1 MAKESRK
8 TTAFGVSPESFNESR
23 RSRSGEIEK
32 EELSST
38 HKPTHND
45 VHSSAHKPTHND
57 VHNPAHNSTHKSA
70 QASKRAGF
78 QEPQAKERKKKRVH
92 LLTYESLIDRMDA
105 YALRKGVKRVDVF
118 ESVMTAFLDQ
128 VEKEE

>member
-1 MAKESRK
+1 MIA
-8 TTAFGVSPESFNESR
+8 

-38 HKPTHND
+38 HKSTHKSTHND
-45 VHSSAHKPTHND
+45 VRSSAHKPAHND
-57 VHNPAHNSTHKSA
+57 VHNLAHNSTHKSA